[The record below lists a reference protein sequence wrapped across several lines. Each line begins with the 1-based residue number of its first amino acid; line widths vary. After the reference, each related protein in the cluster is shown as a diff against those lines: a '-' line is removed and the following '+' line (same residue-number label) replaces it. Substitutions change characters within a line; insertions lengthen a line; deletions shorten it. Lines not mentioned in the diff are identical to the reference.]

1 MNTHTKILVI
11 RLSSFGDIV
20 LTFPFLKQ
28 IKVLFP
34 DSTIYF
40 LTKNS
45 YKGLVELSPHIDKI
59 ITYDDDYSDTLSL
72 LRKLKFDYIF
82 DLHKNIRSI
91 LLTLLIKG
99 KKFKYKKETFK
110 KFLLVK
116 FKINL
121 FKNVVPVYQKYLETL
136 KNINDKIDFSFP
148 IINYKIDKI
157 SRFNFNYIILAPSS
171 KHFTKT
177 YPTEFF
183 IEIINRKKDS
193 KFILVGDSSQRDIS
207 ICNLIEQSC
216 ENVINMCNKTSFKD
230 LANLIF
236 NADYVICNDSGV
248 LHFAEL
254 LGKKVYVFFGSTV
267 KEFGFYPQLKT
278 TVIFENN
285 NIKCRPCSRHGR
297 EKCPKKHF
305 KCMREI
311 KQNIL

>member
-1 MNTHTKILVI
+1 MNNNKKILVI

-28 IKVLFP
+28 VKAIFP
-34 DSTIYF
+34 QSTVYF

-45 YKGLVELSPHIDKI
+45 YRGLVELCPYIDRI
-59 ITYDDDYSDTLSL
+59 ITFNNDYSDTISL

-82 DLHKNIRSI
+82 DLHKNIRSY
-91 LLTLLIKG
+91 LLSLSIKG
-99 KKFKYKKETFK
+99 KKFRYKKETFK

-121 FKNVVPVYQKYLETL
+121 FKKVVPVYRKYLETL
-136 KNINDKIDFSFP
+136 KNMIDNIDVSYP
-148 IINYKIDKI
+148 NIDYKIDKT

-171 KHFTKT
+171 KHYTKT

-183 IEIINRKKDS
+183 IEIINRKKDN
-193 KFILVGDSSQRDIS
+193 KFILVGDNSQRDIN
-207 ICNLIEQSC
+207 ICKMIEQSC
-216 ENVINMCNKTSFKD
+216 ENVVNLCGRTDFKD
-230 LANLIF
+230 LANLIL

-267 KEFGFYPQLKT
+267 KEFGFYPQLET

-285 NIKCRPCSRHGR
+285 NIKCRPCSRHGKD
-297 EKCPKKHF
+297 KCPKKHF

-311 KQNIL
+311 NQNIL